1 MIAHL
6 TGEVIEWQENRLV
19 VDVNGVGYE
28 TLSPLSSTAQ
38 VRQGDTISLHVHTLV
53 REDALILYGFVS
65 RAERDMFLLLIG
77 VSQVG
82 PKVALA
88 ALSTLPLADLSIAI
102 QREDVTQIA
111 KIPGVGKK
119 TASRM
124 ALELKDKV
132 IGVAVP
138 AAQMAQGAAIPAV
151 GGPMKDAVSALVNLG
166 YSKAKAETAISA
178 LGADADTPVEVLIR
192 QALGALSQ
200 PS

>member
-19 VDVNGVGYE
+19 VDVGGVGYE
-28 TLSPLSSTAQ
+28 TFSPLSSTAQ
-38 VRQGDTISLHVHTLV
+38 VRQGDTVSLHVHTLV
-53 REDALILYGFVS
+53 REDAFILYGFAS

-88 ALSTLPLADLSIAI
+88 ALSTLPLADLSSAI
-102 QREDVTQIA
+102 QREDITQIS

-124 ALELKDKV
+124 ALELRDKV
-132 IGVAVP
+132 IGIAVP
-138 AAQMAQGAAIPAV
+138 AAQMAQGAVLPV
-151 GGPMKDAVSALVNLG
+151 SRGPMHDAVSALVNLG
-166 YSKAKAETAISA
+166 YSKAKAESAIAA